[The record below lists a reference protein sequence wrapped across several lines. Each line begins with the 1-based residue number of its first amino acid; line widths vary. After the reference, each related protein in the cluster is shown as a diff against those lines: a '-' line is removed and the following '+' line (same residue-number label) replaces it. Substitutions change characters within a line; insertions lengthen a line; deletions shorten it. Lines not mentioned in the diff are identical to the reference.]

1 MSRSR
6 SDSKNALLF
15 VLITVMIN
23 SIGFGIMIPVLPNLI
38 KELTGLENSE
48 AVWHSGYLTLTYA
61 FLQFICMPIV
71 GGLSDR
77 FGRRP
82 IMLISL
88 AGLAMDYFLIALAPT
103 ILWLYA
109 GRAFSGMFGAT
120 FSTANA
126 YVADVSPPEKRAQN
140 FGLIGASF
148 GVGFLLGPVIG
159 GILGEYGTRV
169 PFYAAGVIS
178 LINVIYGF
186 FFLPETLAK
195 TKRRAFSIKRS
206 NPVGSLI
213 SLGRIRGVKSL
224 IFVMFVLATAHTVY
238 PTTYTFST
246 MEGLGW
252 TPEDVGFSL
261 GAFAVA
267 SMIVQGGLIRII
279 IPKIGL
285 FWAGFIG
292 IASAV
297 IGYTMMGSADA
308 GWIIYAAGP
317 MAALA
322 GLYGP
327 ALTNMMSSRVSE
339 SEQGE
344 LQGAIGAAQ
353 GLALMAGPLA
363 MTGSFAIFGD
373 TANRALRQMQGFPEN
388 ILGVTGFV
396 FSGTET
402 PYIPGAPFL
411 VAGSLSLLALI
422 IFLFVTTKA
431 DRDARYAPDKAPN
444 PDPDGLEQPAMA
456 AAEL

>member
-48 AVWHSGYLTLTYA
+48 AVWHSGYLTLTFA

-422 IFLFVTTKA
+422 IFLLVTTKA

-444 PDPDGLEQPAMA
+444 PDPDGLEQPPMA

>member
-1 MSRSR
+1 MTETAET
-6 SDSKNALLF
+6 SKNALIF

-38 KELTGLENSE
+38 KELTGLENSQ
-48 AVWHSGYLTLTYA
+48 AVWHSGYLTLTFA

-82 IMLISL
+82 IMLFSL
-88 AGLAMDYFLIALAPT
+88 GGLAFDYFLIALAPT
-103 ILWLYA
+103 IIWLYFA
-109 GRAFSGMFGAT
+109 RAFSGIFGAT

-159 GILGEYGTRV
+159 GLLGEYGTRV
-169 PFYAAGVIS
+169 PFFAAGVIS
-178 LINVIYGF
+178 LINVIYGLI
-186 FFLPETLAK
+186 FLPETLAK
-195 TKRRAFSIKRS
+195 TKRRPFSILRS
-206 NPVGSLI
+206 NPVGSLL
-213 SLGRIRGVKSL
+213 SLGRIKGVKGL
-224 IFVMFVLATAHTVY
+224 IFVLFILATAHTVY

-252 TPEDVGFSL
+252 TSGNVGFSL

-267 SMIVQGGLIRII
+267 SMVVQGGLIRII

-292 IASAV
+292 MLSAV
-297 IGYTMMGSADA
+297 LAYTMMGSADA
-308 GWIIYAAGP
+308 GWVIYAAGP
-317 MAALA
+317 FAALA

-327 ALTNMMSSRVSE
+327 ALTNMMSIRVSE

-363 MTGSFAIFGD
+363 MTGIFAAFGD
-373 TANRALRQMQGFPEN
+373 TANKAARQMQAFPEN
-388 ILGVTGFV
+388 IIGLSRYMLGDMAI
-396 FSGTET
+396 
-402 PYIPGAPFL
+402 PYIPGSPFL
-411 VAGSLSLLALI
+411 LAAGLSLLALI
-422 IFLFVTTKA
+422 TFLLVTKKA
-431 DRDARYAPDKAPN
+431 DRDARYAPTNQIESEDLP
-444 PDPDGLEQPAMA
+444 
-456 AAEL
+456 